1 MNTIDCAVEGCGGK
15 AVPTQKDGRFYIH
28 RSNNVDYPQV
38 FINVP
43 PSFVIPKCNRCGM
56 DMFTD
61 ELYKALLQVLEVEYQ
76 LHADLIKAIVAKHGA
91 KVKAQ

>member
-1 MNTIDCAVEGCGGK
+1 MKSIACAIDGCGGT
-15 AVPTQKDGRFYIH
+15 AVPTQKDERFYLH
-28 RSNNVDYPQV
+28 RGNV

-61 ELYKALLQVLEVEYQ
+61 DLAKALVQVLEVEYQ
-76 LHADLIKAIVAKHGA
+76 LHAELIRDITRKHEAKAA
-91 KVKAQ
+91 

>member
-1 MNTIDCAVEGCGGK
+1 MKAIPCAVEGCGGL
-15 AVPTQKDGRFYIH
+15 AVPTQKDGRFYLH
-28 RSNNVDYPQV
+28 RGNV

-61 ELYKALLQVLEVEYQ
+61 ELGKVLIQVLEVEYQ
-76 LHADLIKAIVAKHGA
+76 QHADLIKTIVTKHAKAH
-91 KVKAQ
+91 